1 LYCVVLMENLLMS
14 RATENISRRILF
26 CCFSEV
32 LKFGL
37 SFSLVKVPCSLTGGF
52 QQLNKSTAYDWPSGC
67 RHQVF
72 EMVTTNQTVWC
83 HNP

>member
-1 LYCVVLMENLLMS
+1 MS